1 MAKARHRHQKSNAG
15 SPWSRRAE
23 QPLRGVR
30 RPPRLTHTRQGR
42 PTKHAPSEHRRQGWR
57 ASRSTTNRHHGL
69 VKHSHWARQNRH
81 QGIIRSRLR
90 DPNIEISSTA
100 AISTI
105 PLITLKGVHLC
116 SSRSNLRSGSSE
128 YPSRYTTRFE
138 STWLQNSAEYTR
150 GYLALS
156 SA

>member
-1 MAKARHRHQKSNAG
+1 M
-15 SPWSRRAE
+15 
-23 QPLRGVR
+23 
-30 RPPRLTHTRQGR
+30 HTLS
-42 PTKHAPSEHRRQGWR
+42 KHRRQGWR
-57 ASRSTTNRHHGL
+57 ASRGTMNRHHGL

-100 AISTI
+100 AISMM
-105 PLITLKGVHLC
+105 PLITLKGVHLR
-116 SSRSNLRSGSSE
+116 SSISNLRSGSSE
-128 YPSRYTTRFE
+128 YPSRYRTRFE